1 LGWCKGTECG
11 NLGKPAV
18 STGYSST
25 AVVFTDGR
33 GGGFFHKGNGP
44 MRKFILRYL
53 IPRIIQYLT
62 IIFVGITVTFII
74 PRLAPTDPVE
84 AQVSMMIARG
94 SSLDPLSI
102 ESMRAALTDLYGLSG
117 SPVEQYFTFWGRLLR
132 GDLGPSLGNF
142 PTPVSEMIGQALPYT
157 LRLLIP
163 AVIISFIIGNIFGAM
178 SSYYPASIALNV
190 VEVLGQVVRS
200 IPYYI
205 VAIVLLVVF
214 SYFIPIF
221 PFSGAYPIGTRPDWS
236 SPDFIVTYIEHSV
249 LPAATLVLVGFG
261 GWFVGM
267 KSLTSNIV
275 SEDYVVYA
283 ETAGLKMN
291 TILVHYIMRTAMLP
305 QLTGLAMSLGTVFS
319 GALIMEV
326 VFGYPGIGSLAIVA
340 IYRNDYSMI
349 MGITIYSIIGVATAV
364 FLMDLLYPLF
374 DPRVRYL

>member
-1 LGWCKGTECG
+1 
-11 NLGKPAV
+11 
-18 STGYSST
+18 
-25 AVVFTDGR
+25 
-33 GGGFFHKGNGP
+33 

-62 IIFVGITVTFII
+62 LIFVGITVTYII

-84 AQVSMMIARG
+84 AQVAEVVAMG
-94 SSLDPLSI
+94 SSLDPESI
-102 ESMRAALTDLYGLSG
+102 ESMRTALTDLYGLSG
-117 SPVEQYFTFWGRLLR
+117 NPVEQYFTFWSRLLR

-163 AVIISFIIGNIFGAM
+163 AVIISFLFGNFFGAL
-178 SSYYPASIALNV
+178 SSYYPENIGLKAI
-190 VEVLGQVVRS
+190 EVLGQAVRS

-221 PFSGAYPIGTRPDWS
+221 PFSGAYPLGTRPNWS
-236 SPDFIVTYIEHSV
+236 SLEFIKTYIEHAV
-249 LPAATLVLVGFG
+249 LPITTLVLVGFG

-267 KSLTSNIV
+267 KSLTSNII

-283 ETAGLKMN
+283 EIAGLKKN
-291 TILVHYIMRTAMLP
+291 KILIHYIMRTAMLP
-305 QLTGLAMSLGTVFS
+305 QLTALAMSLGTVFS

-326 VFGYPGIGSLAIVA
+326 VFGYPGIGSLAIRAV
-340 IYRNDYSMI
+340 YRNDYSMI
-349 MGITIYSIIGVATAV
+349 MGITVYSIIGVATAV

-374 DPRVRYL
+374 DPRVRYQ